1 MSGRSAALGCDRSAG
16 PSAPVAQSRRPN
28 TTKQRPSADPTG
40 AVTAVLKA
48 DRCEVR
54 EFSAKRKPRKAE
66 AVERFQ
72 SSRESAADR
81 VGENE
86 TLGADE
92 MDGREVAR

>member
-1 MSGRSAALGCDRSAG
+1 
-16 PSAPVAQSRRPN
+16 
-28 TTKQRPSADPTG
+28 
-40 AVTAVLKA
+40 VLKA